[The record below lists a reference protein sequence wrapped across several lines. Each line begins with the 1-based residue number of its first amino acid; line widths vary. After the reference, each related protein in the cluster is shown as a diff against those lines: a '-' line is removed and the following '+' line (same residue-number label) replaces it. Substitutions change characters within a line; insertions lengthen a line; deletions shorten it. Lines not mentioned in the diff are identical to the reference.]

1 MERRLSGYERIKEK
15 LTLQE
20 KKSYDDVLYL
30 EYMSSEES
38 DYEEQEDPITGE
50 TVKRLVGYATRKLPW
65 ERTRLTNLK
74 CKLDKVH
81 AQNLTPPARQLLKPR
96 HVGRVSSRFS
106 PEGPSWAVPGRRM
119 MVLIFLMFELQHSN
133 LLMFPF

>member
-1 MERRLSGYERIKEK
+1 MKRHLSGYERIKEK

-20 KKSYDDVLYL
+20 KKTYDDILYL

-38 DYEEQEDPITGE
+38 DYEDEEDPITGE

-65 ERTRLTNLK
+65 ERTRQKNLK

-81 AQNLTPPARQLLKPR
+81 VQNCR
-96 HVGRVSSRFS
+96 HVGGVSSR
-106 PEGPSWAVPGRRM
+106 PRPGGPSWAVRQPPAD
-119 MVLIFLMFELQHSN
+119 E
-133 LLMFPF
+133 